1 MNYLMTEYTNNI
13 KKRAAQ
19 VADSLLSEG
28 YRLMYETDLEDYHY
42 MYLRHSSNGNRM
54 NIMYQSDVIFLQK
67 NGHVVKKIYAKV

>member
-1 MNYLMTEYTNNI
+1 MNYLMIEYTSNI

-28 YRLMYETDLEDYHY
+28 YRLMYETDLEECHY
-42 MYLRHSSNGNRM
+42 MYLRHYSNGNRM
-54 NIMYQSDVIFLQK
+54 NIIYHSDIIYLQK

>member
-13 KKRAAQ
+13 QKRAAQ

-28 YRLMYETDLEDYHY
+28 YRLMYETDLEGYHY
-42 MYLRHSSNGNRM
+42 MYLRHTSNGNRM

-67 NGHVVKKIYAKV
+67 NGHVVKKINAKV

>member
-1 MNYLMTEYTNNI
+1 MNHLMIEYTSNI
-13 KKRAAQ
+13 QKRAAQ

-28 YRLMYETDLEDYHY
+28 YRLMYETDLEDFHY

-54 NIMYQSDVIFLQK
+54 NIMYHSDVIYLQK

>member
-1 MNYLMTEYTNNI
+1 MNYLMAEYTSNI

-28 YRLMYETDLEDYHY
+28 YRLMHETDFDGYHY

-54 NIMYQSDVIFLQK
+54 NIMYKEDSIYLQK
-67 NGHVVKKIYAKV
+67 NGHVVKVIYAKV